1 MSCKFS
7 HHHAV
12 GLVDKGWF
20 VAFAFWMVAMCEMSA
35 FAVLTSLLSLIN
47 FLWNSLL
54 TFIFLLK
61 IPVPHRIMVTQFL
74 KSCRDT

>member
-7 HHHAV
+7 HRHAV

-20 VAFAFWMVAMCEMSA
+20 MAFAFWIVAMCEMSA
-35 FAVLTSLLSLIN
+35 FVVLTSLLSLIN
-47 FLWNSLL
+47 FLL

-61 IPVPHRIMVTQFL
+61 N
-74 KSCRDT
+74 SCTAS